1 MRENPK
7 FAMSDDDAVRRL
19 VRENPWATLV
29 SHTSAGGL
37 IVSHYPVLLVE
48 DADGIVLETHLGRP
62 DDELHELGERE
73 MVVIFQGPHGYISPG
88 WYDAATAVPTWNFV
102 TAHLYGIPEILGTTE
117 NLAVLDRLVEHFE
130 SRMPQ
135 PRLMRGTPENA
146 AYAERIEKGT
156 AGFRMRVSRYVAKN
170 KMSQGKPAATV
181 ERILSELEG
190 DGPYSNAGLAA
201 QMRRSHGEIL
211 PSSVIH

>member
-170 KMSQGKPAATV
+170 KMSQGKPAATI
-181 ERILSELEG
+181 ERILHELEG
-190 DGPYSNAGLAA
+190 NGPYGNRWLAGE
-201 QMRRSHGEIL
+201 MRRSHGENARL
-211 PSSVIH
+211 GTIH